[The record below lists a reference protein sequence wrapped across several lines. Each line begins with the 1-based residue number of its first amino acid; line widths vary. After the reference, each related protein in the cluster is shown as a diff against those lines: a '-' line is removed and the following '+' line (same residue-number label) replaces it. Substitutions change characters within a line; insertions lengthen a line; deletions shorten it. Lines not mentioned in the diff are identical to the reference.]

1 MNGWF
6 INDFFNVCSGVI
18 VDSMGQ
24 KVKYYPEVPEIL
36 EQLKSEG
43 YLIAIASRTGEVRG
57 AESLINLFG
66 WSAYIDCKHNYSG

>member
-1 MNGWF
+1 
-6 INDFFNVCSGVI
+6 
-18 VDSMGQ
+18 MGQ
-24 KVKYYPEVPEIL
+24 KVKYYPEVPEVL

-66 WSAYIDCKHNYSG
+66 WSPHIDFKQIYPGCKITHFKK